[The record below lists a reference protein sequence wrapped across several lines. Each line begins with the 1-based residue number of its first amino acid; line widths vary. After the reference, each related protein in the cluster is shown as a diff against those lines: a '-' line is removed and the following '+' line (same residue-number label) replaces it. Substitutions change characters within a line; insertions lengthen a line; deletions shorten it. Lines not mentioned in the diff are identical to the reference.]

1 MQRRTLV
8 LTGVGAL
15 LGACAAPA
23 TRHSRESAVKVVT
36 EAELAFAKTM
46 ADRDHS
52 AFLNFVS
59 DEAIFMNGGRPLRG
73 RAAIGEHWK
82 KYYADASPPFSWRPD
97 LVEVVES
104 GVLAQSTGPV
114 AAPSGAVVARYY
126 STWRL
131 EADGR
136 WRVVFDDGYDVCDCA
151 KSP

>member
-8 LTGVGAL
+8 LTGLGAL
-15 LGACAAPA
+15 LSACVSPA
-23 TRHSRESAVKVVT
+23 KCPSRENAVKVLT

-52 AFLNFVS
+52 AFLSFVS
-59 DEAIFMNGGRPLRG
+59 DEAIFLNGGRPLRG

-82 KYYADASPPFSWRPD
+82 KYFVDASPPFSWRPD

-114 AAPSGAVVARYY
+114 AAPNGKVVARFY

-131 EADGR
+131 EADWQ
-136 WRVVFDDGYDVCDCA
+136 WRVVFDDGYDLCECP